1 MLVKGKA
8 PKVPTATRQGLEPV
22 VNIPEGSGTHV
33 GARNQARKGATPE
46 GSPA

>member
-8 PKVPTATRQGLEPV
+8 PKVPTATSSRLEPV
-22 VNIPEGSGTHV
+22 VNVPEGSGTHT
-33 GARNQARKGATPE
+33 GARHQARKGVE

>member
-1 MLVKGKA
+1 MLVKGKT
-8 PKVPTATRQGLEPV
+8 PKVLSAASSRLEPV

-33 GARNQARKGATPE
+33 GARNQARKGVE

>member
-8 PKVPTATRQGLEPV
+8 PKVPTATRHGLEPV
-22 VNIPEGSGTHV
+22 VNIPEGSGARR
-33 GARNQARKGATPE
+33 GARNQARKGEEHE